1 MTGKAMFSSLILRRP
16 WVVVEA
22 PLNEQNIRQYLL
34 GKLSEPEQVEIEDRA
49 FEDQRVLEQILAVE
63 QDLIDDYVSGDIPEE
78 RQQDFQKHF
87 LASAERREKIA
98 FAKALAS
105 VVNERPAAINV
116 VTAPSWRTRLAAFFS
131 RPVTAYAFAVA
142 SLLLFVVGSWLVV
155 DRIRLRSE
163 IAQLRTAQGSQT
175 AQNRHLEEDL
185 ANERLRN
192 QELMANRGTSPQQTP
207 TPEIQPESPQQP
219 TTPTSPVVVALSLLP
234 GISRGSNS
242 VPQLAIA
249 KDVSLVRLQIG
260 IDPQENY
267 RRYRVELRTERGQ
280 QVLAQGNLLARVG
293 SHGGSIPLGVPA
305 SALRNG
311 RYELALKGITES
323 GTTEDVGFYYFNVV
337 KK

>member
-1 MTGKAMFSSLILRRP
+1 VI
-16 WVVVEA
+16 EA
-22 PLNEQNIRQYLL
+22 PLSEQNIRQYLL

-49 FEDQRVLEQILAVE
+49 FADQRVLEQILAVE
-63 QDLIDDYVSGDIPEE
+63 QDLIDDFVSGDIPAES
-78 RQQDFQKHF
+78 RQDFQQHF
-87 LASAERREKIA
+87 LASAERRKKIA
-98 FAKALAS
+98 FAKALAA
-105 VVNERPAAINV
+105 VVNERPALVIDVAP
-116 VTAPSWRTRLAAFFS
+116 APSLRTKLAAFFT
-131 RPVTAYAFAVA
+131 RPVTAYSFAAA
-142 SLLLFVVGSWLVV
+142 SLLLLFVGSWLVI

-163 IAQLRTAQGSQT
+163 IAQLRTAQESQT
-175 AQNRHLEEDL
+175 AQNRQLEKDL
-185 ANERLRN
+185 ANQRLQN
-192 QELMANRGTSPQQTP
+192 QELMANRGTQPQQTP
-207 TPEIQPESPQQP
+207 TLEIQPESPQQP
-219 TTPTSPVVVALSLLP
+219 TTPTSPVVVALALLP

-249 KDVSLVRLQIG
+249 KAVSLVRVQIG

-267 RRYRVELRTERGQ
+267 RRYRVELRTENGQ

-293 SHGGSIPLGVPA
+293 SHGRSIPLGVPA